1 MFSMKFYEQFGLKPE
16 EVEQSIEEVVEILY
30 YFGGF

>member
-1 MFSMKFYEQFGLKPE
+1 MKFYEQFGLTSE
-16 EVEQSIEEVVEILY
+16 EVEQSIEEVVELLY

>member
-1 MFSMKFYEQFGLKPE
+1 MFSMKFYEQFGLTAE
-16 EVEQSIEEVVEILY
+16 EVEKSIEEIVELIY